1 MKLLKLTLSNF
12 MGAKRFV
19 FEPRGASATIRGT
32 NASGKT
38 TTFSAF
44 TWLLFGKDASGQAQ
58 FDIKT
63 VSPTG
68 EALHNLEHTVE
79 GEFLI
84 GDETLT
90 LRKTYVEV
98 WTRKRGSSSEEFTG
112 HRVDHYV
119 DGVPVQKKEYDQQI
133 AQIAPEGVFRLLTD
147 PDAFHSLRW
156 QERRQVL
163 LDVCG
168 DVTDEDVIAAT
179 PELADLPDILG
190 KRSLDEHR
198 KVVDARRK
206 ELNRELQA
214 IPVRIDE
221 AEQGRPN
228 VPSEPRDTLAT
239 KLATLRDARTAL
251 EQKRAR
257 LEAGGEIAELRAKAR
272 ELDGEISDAARRVTA
287 DAEARLAA
295 ARKDRARL
303 EDDTARAKRAH
314 AQAEHDLDAA
324 MRRRTELEET
334 LAALR
339 ARWNEIS
346 DRTPPHT
353 EIASECPACGQALPT
368 ERVTAAHQRALEEW
382 NARQAEELEA
392 VQARGQAAR
401 RDLDALIA
409 RLDTLDDTVTSA
421 AAEAERAYEA
431 EVAATKL
438 VDELTHAVPD
448 PAQDATHQA
457 LTSEKANLE
466 AQIESLRA
474 GSTDLASQIRE
485 DITTLDSDISEL
497 VQALGAYD
505 LAERTDARVAE
516 LAAREKD
523 LAREFET
530 LERQLHLLDAFTR
543 AKADMLTERINSR
556 FALTRFRLFDT
567 QVNGGLADAC
577 TATVNGVPYGT
588 GLNRAARINSGLDVI
603 RVLQEHHQLWPPVI
617 IDEAE
622 SVVDTLPLDTQVI
635 RLVVDAKH
643 PTLSIELHNAP
654 QEVAA

>member
-1 MKLLKLTLSNF
+1 MKLLKLSLSNF

-38 TTFSAF
+38 TTFTAF

-68 EALHNLEHTVE
+68 EPVHNLEHTVE

-84 GDETLT
+84 GDDTLT
-90 LRKTYVEV
+90 LRKTLVEV
-98 WTRKRGSSSEEFTG
+98 WTRKRGNASTEFTG
-112 HRVDHYV
+112 HRVDHYL
-119 DGVPVQKKEYDQQI
+119 DGVPVQKKEYDARI
-133 AQIAPEGVFRLLTD
+133 AEIAPEGTFRLLTD
-147 PDAFHSLRW
+147 PDAFHALHW
-156 QERRQVL
+156 QERRKVL

-168 DVTDEDVIAAT
+168 DVSDADVIASDPALA
-179 PELADLPDILG
+179 ELPKLLG
-190 KRSLDEHR
+190 KRTLDEHR

-221 AEQGRPN
+221 AEQARP
-228 VPSEPRDTLAT
+228 VMPGEPRAELDA

-257 LEAGGEIAELRAKAR
+257 LEAGGEIAELRAKVR
-272 ELDGEISDAARRVTA
+272 EVEGEISDVARRVTA

-303 EDDTARAKRAH
+303 EDDTGRARRAH

-324 MRRRTELEET
+324 MRRRTELEEALAT
-334 LAALR
+334 LR
-339 ARWNEIS
+339 GRWSAID

-353 EIASECPACGQALPT
+353 EIASECPACRQALPA
-368 ERVTAAHQRALEEW
+368 EQVTAAHERALEEW

-401 RDLDALIA
+401 RDL
-409 RLDTLDDTVTSA
+409 
-421 AAEAERAYEA
+421 AEAERAYDALIARIDALSDAVVSAAEA

-438 VDELTHAVPD
+438 VDELTKAVPD
-448 PAQDATHQA
+448 PAQDAKHQA
-457 LTSEKANLE
+457 LTSEKAKLE
-466 AQIESLRA
+466 EQIESLRA
-474 GSTDLASQIRE
+474 SDAELVAGLRV
-485 DITTLDSDISEL
+485 DIATLDKEIAEL
-497 VQALGAYD
+497 VQALGAFD
-505 LAERTDARVAE
+505 LAARTDARVAE
-516 LAAREKD
+516 LAAREKE

-543 AKADMLTERINSR
+543 AKADMLTERINTR
-556 FALTRFRLFDT
+556 FAITRFRLFES

-603 RVLQEHHQLWPPVI
+603 RVLQEHHQFWPPVI

-635 RLVVDAKH
+635 HLVVDAKH
-643 PTLSIELHNAP
+643 PTLSIELHDAP
-654 QEVAA
+654 QEAAA